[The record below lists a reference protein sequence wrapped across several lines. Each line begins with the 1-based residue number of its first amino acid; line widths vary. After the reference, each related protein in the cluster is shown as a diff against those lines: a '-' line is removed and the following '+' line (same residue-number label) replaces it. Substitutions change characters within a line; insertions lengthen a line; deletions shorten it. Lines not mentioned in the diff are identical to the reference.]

1 MEVKINTKER
11 FNVLVV
17 MEPELSDIMADE
29 LKAACYSV
37 LEQEIKNVV
46 INLQEVKAM
55 GKIIAEALVGLQQQF
70 YDKQASFV
78 ICKIQPPVE
87 QVLKD
92 ADLLEM
98 LNIAP
103 TESEAGDI
111 VQMEEIERELLKE
124 EDSE

>member
-11 FNVLVV
+11 FHVLVV
-17 MEPELSDIMADE
+17 MEPELSDIMADD

-37 LEQEIKNVV
+37 LEHEIKNVV

-55 GKIIAEALVGLQQQF
+55 GKQQF
-70 YDKQASFV
+70 YDKQSSFV
-78 ICKIQPPVE
+78 ICKLQPPVE
-87 QVLKD
+87 QVLKNE
-92 ADLLEM
+92 DLLEM